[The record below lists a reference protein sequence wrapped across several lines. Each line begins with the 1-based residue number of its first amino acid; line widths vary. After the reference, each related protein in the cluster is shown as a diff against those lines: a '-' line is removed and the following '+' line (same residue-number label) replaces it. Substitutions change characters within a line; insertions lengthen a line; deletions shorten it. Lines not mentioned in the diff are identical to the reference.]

1 MRLLLVLAIVF
12 ALVVALG
19 LWTNNALE
27 ASSEDLLRHV
37 EDVARDVE
45 GDNWREAY
53 GKTVELEK
61 TWDKK
66 SKWWPIILDH
76 QEIDNI
82 EFAQARV
89 KEYVATKNNALARG
103 QLSEL
108 ELMIRHIPET
118 EKVTLKNIL

>member
-19 LWTNNALE
+19 FWTNNALE

-37 EDVARDVE
+37 EDVALDVE
-45 GDNWREAY
+45 GDNWRGAY

-61 TWDKK
+61 TWGKK